1 MRKAVA
7 VILSAACISLCA
19 CTAVTTD
26 TQEEQASS
34 SEPSSVAT
42 PESSEYTITPAYII
56 PTAGDRDMQYNLY
69 RDCKP
74 AEDVFAIEEIDL
86 PQTVADSPILPVV
99 LLDENSALIYMYKA
113 GTNGALQ
120 EENLE
125 AIGCYNIKTGKC
137 EKWISANNELDYT
150 IQAINGRYLVY
161 RESPIPYTDNFL
173 KAENHQIARLCV
185 YDRDSQ
191 ETYTVY
197 EYPEEYIG
205 SSIFYQKGTA
215 LVENKLYFDTV
226 CGSGSESETM
236 VYCADLSTLDV
247 MPYMEH
253 AQCPM
258 FDGKEI
264 WCIAKQENAYVLMS
278 KESSEKIVLPDDV
291 SEMAVGD
298 SIFFKLNLGALTN
311 DEFATWELV
320 GAQSDEPVMTTQQMI
335 DDLRL
340 EEGGLVWTSYADA
353 PVFLFDTQ
361 SDSFL
366 CFDSLPEGAHYIRF
380 FQGYGFLQL
389 RTNGE
394 TYYYRLGKK

>member
-7 VILSAACISLCA
+7 VILSAACIFLCA

-56 PTAGDRDMQYNLY
+56 PTAGDGDMQYNLY

-74 AEDVFAIEEIDL
+74 AEDVFAIEEIGL
-86 PQTVADSPILPVV
+86 PQTVADSPILPVM
-99 LLDENSALIYMYKA
+99 LLDENSVLIYMYKA

-125 AIGCYNIKTGKC
+125 ATGCYNIETGEC

-197 EYPEEYIG
+197 KYPEEYIG
-205 SSIFYQKGTA
+205 SSIFYQKGVA
-215 LVENKLYFDTV
+215 LVL
-226 CGSGSESETM
+226 
-236 VYCADLSTLDV
+236 
-247 MPYMEH
+247 
-253 AQCPM
+253 
-258 FDGKEI
+258 
-264 WCIAKQENAYVLMS
+264 
-278 KESSEKIVLPDDV
+278 
-291 SEMAVGD
+291 
-298 SIFFKLNLGALTN
+298 
-311 DEFATWELV
+311 
-320 GAQSDEPVMTTQQMI
+320 
-335 DDLRL
+335 
-340 EEGGLVWTSYADA
+340 
-353 PVFLFDTQ
+353 
-361 SDSFL
+361 
-366 CFDSLPEGAHYIRF
+366 
-380 FQGYGFLQL
+380 
-389 RTNGE
+389 
-394 TYYYRLGKK
+394 

>member
-1 MRKAVA
+1 MRK
-7 VILSAACISLCA
+7 VITIILCSTCILLCA
-19 CTAVTTD
+19 CATFSVSAQEEHISPLDNSPAVT
-26 TQEEQASS
+26 
-34 SEPSSVAT
+34 
-42 PESSEYTITPAYII
+42 PEIPENTMAPRSTILT
-56 PTAGDRDMQYNLY
+56 GEDMNTQYNLY
-69 RDCKP
+69 RECKP

-125 AIGCYNIKTGKC
+125 AIGCYNIETGEC
-137 EKWISANNELDYT
+137 EKWVSANSELDYT
-150 IQAINGRYLVY
+150 IQAINRRYLVY
-161 RESPIPYTDNFL
+161 RESPIPYTENFL

-247 MPYMEH
+247 IPYMEH

-278 KESSEKIVLPDDV
+278 KERSEKIVLPDDV

-298 SIFFKLNLGALTN
+298 SIFFKLNLGALAN

-320 GAQSDEPVMTTQQMI
+320 GAQSDEPVMTTRQMI

-340 EEGGLVWTSYADA
+340 EEGCLVWTSYADA

-366 CFDSLPEGAHYIRF
+366 CFDSLPEGTHYIRF

-394 TYYYRLGKK
+394 THYYRLSKK

>member
-1 MRKAVA
+1 MN
-7 VILSAACISLCA
+7 
-19 CTAVTTD
+19 T
-26 TQEEQASS
+26 
-34 SEPSSVAT
+34 
-42 PESSEYTITPAYII
+42 
-56 PTAGDRDMQYNLY
+56 QYNLY
-69 RDCKP
+69 RECKS

-125 AIGCYNIKTGKC
+125 AIGCYNIKTGEC
-137 EKWISANNELDYT
+137 EKWVSANSELDYT
-150 IQAINGRYLVY
+150 IQAINRRYLVY

-205 SSIFYQKGTA
+205 SSIFYQKGVA

-247 MPYMEH
+247 IPYMEH

-278 KESSEKIVLPDDV
+278 KGSSEKIVLPDDV

-298 SIFFKLNLGALTN
+298 SIFFKLNLGALAN

-320 GAQSDEPVMTTQQMI
+320 GVQSDEPVMTTQQMI

-340 EEGGLVWTSYADA
+340 EEGCLVWTSYADA

-366 CFDSLPEGAHYIRF
+366 CFGSLPEGAHYIRF

-394 TYYYRLGKK
+394 THYYRLSKK